1 MACWMPERTLILAT
15 ATRMAV
21 ELGLASDFDHL
32 VNLSFGRTHAPES
45 YALMK
50 RARTWFGLI
59 ILEQILQIDAGV
71 LLGLKIT
78 GVRRCRVL
86 LDRPFSTWLDMRL
99 FSQVELN
106 HLLTKI
112 NESLTGDEVL
122 ETVQHARVDIDIWY
136 SDWKR
141 IMVSSTLSGFELPS
155 LLINLTVQRHW
166 ADAVA
171 MCRAIRATGV
181 QNIDLMSP
189 DEKQILVMA
198 KTSLQ
203 HHLEVILTEPQY
215 LANLKYAMDFV
226 WAKCAFC
233 FLLLLKLTRLLPE
246 NAQHADLLSR
256 GRQLHAALAKVC
268 GYGSS
273 KVYLRLLQLSIEK
286 FEYVENNGGGVQSAA
301 DIDAFVPD
309 EFIFE
314 WDFPGLNLFSSQT
327 GWDMLFDQFL
337 LGDALLMGM
346 DI

>member
-1 MACWMPERTLILAT
+1 
-15 ATRMAV
+15 MAV
-21 ELGLASDFDHL
+21 ELGLAADFDRL
-32 VNLSFGRTHAPES
+32 VNLSFGRTNQPES
-45 YALMK
+45 YVLMK

-86 LDRPFSTWLDMRL
+86 LDRPFSTWLDVRL

-112 NESLTGDEVL
+112 NESLSDNDDVL

-136 SDWKR
+136 NDWKR
-141 IMVSSTLSGFELPS
+141 IMESSTLLGNELSS
-155 LLINLTVQRHW
+155 LLVNLTVQRHW

-171 MCRAIRATGV
+171 MCRAIRTTGA
-181 QNIDLMSP
+181 QNIDLMTA
-189 DEKQILVMA
+189 DEKQILVMEKA
-198 KTSLQ
+198 SLQ
-203 HHLEVILTEPQY
+203 YHLDVILTEPHY

-246 NAQHADLLSR
+246 AVPSDLLSQ
-256 GRQLHAALAKVC
+256 GRQLHTELAKVC

-273 KVYLRLLQLSIEK
+273 KVYLKLLQLSIEK
-286 FEYVENNGGGVQSAA
+286 YAVVENGAQPA
-301 DIDAFVPD
+301 DLDAFMPD
-309 EFIFE
+309 EFTFE

-337 LGDALLMGM
+337 LGDSLLMGM